1 MQRLLRM
8 HVFTVL
14 ACVLI
19 LLAFAH
25 VNILGL
31 NYPYNCCFCGYIPY
45 IPPIPLDDGEDGGI
59 GEGHRE
65 KSDDYSWEYHF
76 RHGWPTAFG
85 EHAEK
90 WTYDSLPPPNVVEA
104 GPPLLRRVI
113 RPNWTS
119 FRTDSVMGAMCDVFL
134 SLILI
139 TATGVV
145 VLRLERKRW
154 RHLQFSIAD
163 LFSLIATTSMVLGL
177 VCLDSRLS
185 IGEESAVE
193 GMYVR
198 MRDLPLFDRVI
209 TLFAI
214 ACAVWLIVSTA
225 ANRLGDKYAK
235 NRP

>member
-1 MQRLLRM
+1 M
-8 HVFTVL
+8 HAFTVL
-14 ACVLI
+14 ACVLTAI
-19 LLAFAH
+19 AFAH

-31 NYPYNCCFCGYIPY
+31 NYHNSCCFCGYIYIPY
-45 IPPIPLDDGEDGGI
+45 IPPIPLDDGEGGGT
-59 GEGHRE
+59 GEEQRE
-65 KSDDYSWEYHF
+65 KPDDYSWEYHF
-76 RHGWPTAFG
+76 RHGWPTIFG

-90 WTYDSLPPPNVVEA
+90 WTYDSNPPPNAVEA
-104 GPPLLRRVI
+104 GPPLLRRI
-113 RPNWTS
+113 IPFNWIS
-119 FRTDSVMGAMCDVFL
+119 FRTDSIMGAMCDVFL

-198 MRDLPLFDRVI
+198 MCDLPLFDRV
-209 TLFAI
+209 TVLFSI

-225 ANRLGDKYAK
+225 ANRLGNRRAK
-235 NRP
+235 DRP